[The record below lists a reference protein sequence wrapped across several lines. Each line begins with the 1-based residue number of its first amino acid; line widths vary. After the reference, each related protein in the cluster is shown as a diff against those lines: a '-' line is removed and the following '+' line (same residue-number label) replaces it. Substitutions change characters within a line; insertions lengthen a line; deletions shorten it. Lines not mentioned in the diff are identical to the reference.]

1 MKYGG
6 ANEIP
11 ACEVNCQSDVFENK
25 IREIGVV
32 FACEWFGHN
41 EKSDF
46 TRDTI
51 KILCERSGLTPTN

>member
-6 ANEIP
+6 ASEIP
-11 ACEVNCQSDVFENK
+11 ACEVNSQADKFENQ

-46 TRDTI
+46 TKGTI
-51 KILCERSGLTPTN
+51 KTLCERSGINID